1 MGHGRD
7 RRDAKRVSYVCE
19 IECGAEGEVVGST
32 RIFTRLCDLS
42 LSGAFIDSTT
52 SFSPGTI
59 LRLTFLAADVRISTS
74 AEVRY
79 EMPESGMGVRFVG
92 LTSEQTAVL
101 ERLIEGESPTADDA
115 NSQRRF
121 SQKLFLGSFTVI
133 SLFDVIQ
140 MIENSR
146 LTGVLAIFLPSVRG
160 EVYFNEGE
168 IVGAA
173 ADGASGAEALAR
185 LLNAAEGT
193 FEFRKSPAHFE
204 RTIDAPSNIGL
215 LLDLLRVKDEESDC
229 LLR

>member
-7 RRDAKRVSYVCE
+7 RRDAKRVSYICE
-19 IECGAEGEVVGST
+19 IECEAEGEVGGST
-32 RIFTRLCDLS
+32 RITTRLRDLS

-52 SFSPGTI
+52 CFAPGSI
-59 LRLTFLAADVRISTS
+59 LLLTFQAAEMKISTS

-79 EMPESGMGVRFVG
+79 TMPESGMGVRFVG
-92 LTSEQTAVL
+92 LTPEQTAAL
-101 ERLIEGESPTADDA
+101 ERLIEEEPLSADDS
-115 NSQRRF
+115 NTQRKLG
-121 SQKLFLGSFTVI
+121 QKLFLGSFTVI
-133 SLFDVIQ
+133 SLLDVIQ

-146 LTGVLAIFLPSVRG
+146 LTGVLAIFLPSTKG
-160 EVYFNEGE
+160 EIYFSEGE

-173 ADGASGAEALAR
+173 ADGESGAEGLAR

-204 RTIDAPSNIGL
+204 RTIDAPSNVGL
-215 LLDLLRVKDEESDC
+215 LLDLLRVKDEESNS

>member
-7 RRDAKRVSYVCE
+7 RRDAKRVSYICE
-19 IECGAEGEVVGST
+19 IECEAEGEVGGST
-32 RIFTRLCDLS
+32 RITTRLRDLS

-52 SFSPGTI
+52 CFAPGSI
-59 LRLTFLAADVRISTS
+59 LLLTFQAAEMKISTS

-79 EMPESGMGVRFVG
+79 TMPESGMGVRFVG
-92 LTSEQTAVL
+92 LTSEQTAAL
-101 ERLIEGESPTADDA
+101 ERLIEEEPLSADDS
-115 NSQRRF
+115 NTQRKLG
-121 SQKLFLGSFTVI
+121 QKLFLGSFTVI
-133 SLFDVIQ
+133 SLLDVIQ

-146 LTGVLAIFLPSVRG
+146 LTGVLAIFLPSTKG
-160 EVYFNEGE
+160 EIYFSEGE

-173 ADGASGAEALAR
+173 ADGESGAEGLAR

-204 RTIDAPSNIGL
+204 RTIDAPSNVGL
-215 LLDLLRVKDEESDC
+215 LLDLLRVKDEESNS